1 MAFFRGNDLK
11 AHVDRIHK
19 HVKYPCDICK
29 KELSSK
35 RELQDHKETVHE
47 GKTNNH
53 CKVCGKRYG
62 RERHLRRHILT
73 MHTNIKGRENIRAV
87 TEKVRVAL
95 AKFQC
100 VESLAWLMTVSNGV
114 CRNWREKR
122 RLTK

>member
-19 HVKYPCDICK
+19 QVKYPCDICK

-47 GKTNNH
+47 GKTNNQ

-87 TEKVRVAL
+87 MLKLNEER
-95 AKFQC
+95 
-100 VESLAWLMTVSNGV
+100 
-114 CRNWREKR
+114 
-122 RLTK
+122 

>member
-1 MAFFRGNDLK
+1 MCIAIFLKTFFYSGMAFFRGNDLK

-19 HVKYPCDICK
+19 HVKFPCDICK

-47 GKTNNH
+47 GKTNNQ

-87 TEKVRVAL
+87 MLKINE
-95 AKFQC
+95 
-100 VESLAWLMTVSNGV
+100 
-114 CRNWREKR
+114 
-122 RLTK
+122 